1 MRYKINNIGDEGVPV
16 SVSVTEAFLAAECP
30 ELGARPAPKG
40 LRLVGYIAKA
50 GDDDYLLQ
58 GNLRGELATTCVR
71 CLEPAVV
78 ALDVPIAVAF
88 VESDDAGP
96 KGTDDDEDDDKD
108 GAGDVMTFSGGIID
122 LTDELRDEILL
133 AVPFGPLCR
142 EDCAG
147 ICPVCGGN
155 RNTSPC
161 DCAAAQRRAGGKLGD
176 LAKIKLS

>member
-1 MRYKINNIGDEGVPV
+1 MAV
-16 SVSVTEAFLAAECP
+16 SVPVTEAFLASECP
-30 ELGARPAPKG
+30 DLDARPGPQG
-40 LRLVGYIAKA
+40 VRLVGYLARA

-58 GNLRGELATTCVR
+58 GTLRGELGTTCAR

-78 ALDVPIAVAF
+78 ALDVAIAVSF
-88 VESDDAGP
+88 VESEGDGSKAAD
-96 KGTDDDEDDDKD
+96 DDDEDDKD
-108 GAGDVMTFSGGIID
+108 AGGDVMTFSGGIID
-122 LTDELRDEILL
+122 LTAELRDEILL

-155 RNTSPC
+155 RNTNPC
-161 DCAAAQRRAGGKLGD
+161 DCALAQRRAGSKLAD